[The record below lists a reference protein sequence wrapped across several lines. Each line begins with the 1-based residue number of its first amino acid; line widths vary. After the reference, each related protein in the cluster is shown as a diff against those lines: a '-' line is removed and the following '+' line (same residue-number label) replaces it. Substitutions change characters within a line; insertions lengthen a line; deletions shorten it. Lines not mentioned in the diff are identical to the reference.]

1 MIGVGNIKGVDLKT
15 LNAFKGAP
23 IHKGTIYILSGIF
36 IYQLFLKNIITV
48 SFNLPKINKSFLFQI
63 IKKYIPS
70 RYQQIQQEIDKQVDE
85 IIKENFPDQPGIP
98 SFNEIPLQGQSSDDI
113 LKILQDLS
121 NNDIDPHQG
130 KLFAYCYPTKKEHE
144 ELVIKAN
151 NMFIQLNALNPMA
164 FQSLRKMECE
174 VIRMS
179 ISMLK
184 GDENTCGTMT
194 TGGTESILLA
204 IKSYRDRAKY
214 LYNITEP
221 EVVLPITAHP
231 AFHKAGKYFSVK
243 MVYVKVLDQYNCQLD
258 LKDYKSKI
266 NRNTI
271 LLVGSAPQYPH
282 GLLDPIQDIAR
293 LADKYK
299 LPLHVDACIGGFF
312 LSWMEMAGYPLP
324 GLFDFR
330 IPQVTSI
337 SADIHKYGYATKGS
351 SVLLFKDQSIRKY
364 QFLAYT
370 EWPGG
375 LFVSPSILGTR
386 SGGNIAAAW
395 ASLVYLGQDGFKD
408 YVGKIMKT
416 SQAIQKAI
424 RENHYVRII
433 GNPVMSI
440 ISLNSEIIN
449 VHALADVMESKF
461 GWKLERQ
468 DRPKSIHMTLT
479 PAHINIESVF
489 IQNLDS
495 SIEHLLDNPDLNNK
509 GSAAMYSGIN
519 NIPITDIADEFLLEF
534 LSKTYK

>member
-1 MIGVGNIKGVDLKT
+1 MKIDIKDLIQNKQ
-15 LNAFKGAP
+15 
-23 IHKGTIYILSGIF
+23 TIYTIVSGF
-36 IYQLFLKNIITV
+36 LIYQLFRNNIIKV
-48 SFNLPKINKSFLFQI
+48 SINLPKINKSLLFQI

-70 RYQQIQQEIDKQVDE
+70 RYHEIQKEIDKQVDE
-85 IIKENFPDQPGIP
+85 IIKENFPDQAGIP
-98 SFNEIPLQGQSSDDI
+98 QFNQIPLEGQSSDYI
-113 LKILQDLS
+113 LKVLKDLS

-151 NMFIQLNALNPMA
+151 NMFIHLNALNPMA

-174 VIRMS
+174 VIRMA

-184 GDENTCGTMT
+184 GDEKVCGTMT

-204 IKSYRDRAKY
+204 VKSYRDRARY

-231 AFHKAGKYFSVK
+231 AFHKAGKYFNVK
-243 MVYVKVLDQYNCQLD
+243 MVYARVLDQYNCELD

-282 GLLDPIQDIAR
+282 GLLDPIGEIGK

-312 LSWMEMAGYPLP
+312 LSWMEEAGYPLP
-324 GLFDFR
+324 EYFDFR
-330 IPQVTSI
+330 VPQVTSI

-351 SVLLFKDQSIRKY
+351 SVLLFRDESLRKY

-395 ASLVYLGQDGFKD
+395 ASLVYLGQSGFKD

-416 SQAIQKAI
+416 SKAIQKSL
-424 RENHYVRII
+424 RDNHYVRII

-440 ISLNSEIIN
+440 ISLNSEVIN

-468 DRPKSIHMTLT
+468 DRPKSVHMTLT
-479 PAHINIESVF
+479 PAHIDIESVF

-495 SIEHLLDNPDLNNK
+495 SIEHLLDHPDLNNK